1 MIDIKTFLKGLLKK
15 MIDEEASDLHLK
27 VGNPPIFRIHGRL
40 VRTNLDVLSPK
51 DLKDIA
57 AEIMTQQQQRIFI
70 ARKELDFAIGVPG
83 LGRFRVNAYIQRG
96 SISIVMRA
104 IPTRIRDFKELNL
117 PPILEELSLKPR
129 GLILVTGTTGSGKS
143 TTLAAMINHINKN
156 IARNIITIEDPIEY
170 LFKDEKSII
179 SQREVGGDTA
189 SFSSALKHV
198 LRQDPDVIMIGEI
211 RDKATMDVALKAADT
226 GHLVLSTLHTLNAT
240 ETINRIISFYPPH
253 QHEHVRVLLASTL
266 IASISQRLIPTADGK
281 GRVPAVEILINTA
294 RVKELILDAK
304 RTMLIQQAMEEGY
317 YEYGMQTFDQSVLK
331 LYREG
336 LITLEDAL
344 QNVSNPDEF
353 LLRLKGIKTTSE
365 RWEEEDIVKKEKEKK
380 ENKIFGLDKEI

>member
-179 SQREVGGDTA
+179 SQREIGGDTA

>member
-179 SQREVGGDTA
+179 SQREIGGDTA

-365 RWEEEDIVKKEKEKK
+365 RWEEEDIVKKEKKK
-380 ENKIFGLDKEI
+380 EEKFFGLDKEI

>member
-1 MIDIKTFLKGLLKK
+1 MIDIKTFIKGLLKR

-40 VRTNLDVLSPK
+40 IRTNLDILSPK

-57 AEIMTQQQQRIFI
+57 AEIMTQQQQKIFI

-156 IARNIITIEDPIEY
+156 VAKNIITIEDPIEY
-170 LFKDEKSII
+170 IFKDEKSII

-281 GRVPAVEILINTA
+281 GRVPAIEILINTA

-353 LLRLKGIKTTSE
+353 LLRLKGIKATSE
-365 RWEEEDIVKKEKEKK
+365 RWEEEDIVRKEKTKKEEKF
-380 ENKIFGLDKEI
+380 FGLDK

>member
-1 MIDIKTFLKGLLKK
+1 MTDVKGYIKTLLKR
-15 MIDEEASDLHLK
+15 MTEEEASDLHLK
-27 VGNPPIFRIHGRL
+27 AGNPPIFRIHGRL
-40 VRTNLDVLSPK
+40 MRTNLEPLSPK

-57 AEIMTQQQQRIFI
+57 AEIMTQQQQRIFV

-83 LGRFRVNAYIQRG
+83 LGRFRVNSYIQRG
-96 SISIVMRA
+96 SVSIVMRA
-104 IPTRIRDFKELNL
+104 IPSKIRNFDELNL
-117 PPILEELSLKPR
+117 PPIMNELSLKPR

-143 TTLAAMINHINKN
+143 TTLASMINRINKEQ
-156 IARNIITIEDPIEY
+156 AKNIITIEDPIEY
-170 LFKDEKSII
+170 LFRDEKSII
-179 SQREVGGDTA
+179 SQREVGGDTS

-211 RDKATMDVALKAADT
+211 RDKATIDVALKAADT

-240 ETINRIISFYPPH
+240 ETVNRIISFYPPH

-266 IASISQRLIPTADGK
+266 VGSISQRLIPTADGK

-294 RVKELILDAK
+294 RVRELILDAR

-317 YEYGMQTFDQSVLK
+317 YEYGMQTFDQSILR
-331 LYREG
+331 LYKQG

-344 QNVSNPDEF
+344 ANVSNPDEF
-353 LLRLKGIKTTSE
+353 MLRLKGIKTTSE
-365 RWEEEDIVKKEKEKK
+365 RWEEEDVIKKEPGKTKK
-380 ENKIFGLDKEI
+380 DWIDRLDK

>member
-365 RWEEEDIVKKEKEKK
+365 RWEEEDIVKKEKKK
-380 ENKIFGLDKEI
+380 EEKFFGLDKEI